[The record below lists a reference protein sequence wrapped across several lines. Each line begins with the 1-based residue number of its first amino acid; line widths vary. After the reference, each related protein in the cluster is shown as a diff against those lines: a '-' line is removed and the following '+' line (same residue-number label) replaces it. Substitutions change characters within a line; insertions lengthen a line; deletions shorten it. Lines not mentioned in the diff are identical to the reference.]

1 MHRALGIGPRH
12 DSLRSV
18 SAVPAFTIVIPAYN
32 AQATLGSCVRS
43 ALSQSESDLE
53 VVIVDD
59 GSTDRTGE
67 MASSFDDPRVSVIA
81 QPNRGLP
88 AARNAGVRRA
98 RAETVCFLDADDLL
112 LPHYLETVRRT
123 LSARPSADFVYCDA
137 YTFDDRTRRVRR
149 NTTTH
154 YVRRPS
160 PPPST
165 PDGMLSELI
174 KRNFMIIPVAVRRAV
189 IEAAGLFDESMT
201 AAEDWDMWLRLSAAG
216 HLAVEVPEP
225 LGLRREHASQMS
237 ADHGRMVTNHIYM
250 WEKLLA
256 GPPLAPEREAEV
268 RERLA
273 DARRIQAAMR
283 GHDRVGALRRG
294 ARLRLGALKR
304 RAGFGARWYR
314 EPPPVVKAAFGD
326 LSDV

>member
-1 MHRALGIGPRH
+1 
-12 DSLRSV
+12 V

-32 AQATLGSCVRS
+32 AEATLQSCVGS
-43 ALSQSESDLE
+43 ALGQTVSDLE

-67 MASSFDDPRVSVIA
+67 VARGVTDPRVSLITQA
-81 QPNRGLP
+81 NRGLP
-88 AARNAGVRRA
+88 AARNAGIGRA

-112 LPHYLETVRRT
+112 LPYYLQKVGAT
-123 LSARPSADFVYCDA
+123 LTTNPDADFVYCDA
-137 YTFDDRTRRVRR
+137 YTFDDRTRRVRKR
-149 NTTTH
+149 TTTY
-154 YVRRPS
+154 YVGRPS
-160 PPPST
+160 PAPT
-165 PDGMLSELI
+165 TADGMLGELI
-174 KRNFMIIPVAVRRAV
+174 KRNFMVIPVAVRRRV

-237 ADHGRMVTNHIYM
+237 ADQDRMVTNHIYM

-256 GPPLAPEREAEV
+256 GPPLAPERAAQI
-268 RERLA
+268 RARLA
-273 DARRIQAAMR
+273 EARRIREAIR
-283 GHDRVGALRRG
+283 GEHRSGAL
-294 ARLRLGALKR
+294 LRTTKLRMGALKR

-314 EPPPVVKAAFGD
+314 EPPPVVRAAFGD
-326 LSDV
+326 LSDI

>member
-1 MHRALGIGPRH
+1 M
-12 DSLRSV
+12 
-18 SAVPAFTIVIPAYN
+18 SAVPVFTIVIPAYN
-32 AQATLGSCVRS
+32 AQATLQSCVGS
-43 ALSQSESDLE
+43 ALGQTEPDLE

-59 GSTDRTGE
+59 GSTDRTSE
-67 MASSFDDPRVSVIA
+67 VARAFTDPRVGVIT
-81 QPNRGLP
+81 QPNGGLP
-88 AARNAGVRRA
+88 AARNAGIRRA

-123 LSARPSADFVYCDA
+123 LSAHPHADFVYCDA
-137 YTFDDRTRRVRR
+137 YTFDDHTRRVRK

-165 PDGMLSELI
+165 PDGMLGELI
-174 KRNFMIIPVAVRRAV
+174 KRNFMIIPVAVRRPV
-189 IEAAGLFDESMT
+189 IETAGLFDESMT

-216 HLAVEVPEP
+216 HLAVEVPQP

-237 ADHGRMVTNHIYM
+237 ADQGRMVTNHIYM

-256 GPPLAPEREAEV
+256 GPPLAPEREAQI
-268 RERLA
+268 RARLA
-273 DARRIQAAMR
+273 DARRTQQAIR
-283 GHDRVGALRRG
+283 GEDRVGAFLR
-294 ARLRLGALKR
+294 ATRLRLGALKR
-304 RAGFGARWYR
+304 GAGFGARWYR
-314 EPPPVVKAAFGD
+314 EPPPVVRAAFGD